1 MHKLP
6 VLLGPC
12 VALALLASGA
22 NAQPQQYPMANQVA
36 AKVVAKYRNT
46 SCADLARERQSP
58 SVKKTAMEA
67 RAAQLLRDDPQ
78 LREAFVAK
86 VAAPVADKMIVC
98 GFIP

>member
-6 VLLGPC
+6 ILLGS
-12 VALALLASGA
+12 LALLASGA
-22 NAQPQQYPMANQVA
+22 HAQPKYPMANQVA
-36 AKVVAKYRNT
+36 AKVVAKYQNT
-46 SCADLARERQSP
+46 SCADLAREHQSP
-58 SVKKTAMEA
+58 SAKKTAMEA

>member
-6 VLLGPC
+6 ILLGSC

-22 NAQPQQYPMANQVA
+22 NAQPQYPMANQAA
-36 AKVVAKYRNT
+36 AKVVAKYQNS
-46 SCADLARERQSP
+46 SCADLAKERQAPP
-58 SVKKTAMEA
+58 SARKAGMEA
-67 RAAQLLRDDPQ
+67 RAGQLLRDDPQ
-78 LREAFVAK
+78 LRAAFVAK